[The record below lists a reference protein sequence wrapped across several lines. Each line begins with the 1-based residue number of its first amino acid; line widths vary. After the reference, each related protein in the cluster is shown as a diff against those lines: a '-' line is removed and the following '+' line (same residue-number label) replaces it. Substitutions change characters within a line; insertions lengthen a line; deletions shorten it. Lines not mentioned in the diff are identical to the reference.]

1 LKYPPLFT
9 HQVESVAFF
18 ARSPKALDFSDPGT
32 GKTRVQIEDFAI
44 RRTKGGG
51 KALVLGPK
59 SLLKSAWEDDIKRYA
74 PQLKTT
80 IAYASN
86 RAKAFAVE
94 ADVYLTNI
102 DAAKWLAQQ
111 PAKFFKD
118 FDTLIID
125 ECTAFKH
132 HTSQRSKAIN
142 KIKKYF
148 AYRRGLTGT
157 PSSNGMLDLW
167 HQAYIIDDGARLG
180 KSFFGYRNSIC
191 APQQVGPQPNHIRW
205 QDKEGAEE
213 VVYGLLKDVVIRH
226 KFEECTDVPE
236 NHQYSMSFHMNP
248 MHRKRYETLQ
258 RDAMIVV
265 GKEVVNA
272 VHAAALVTKLLQTA
286 SGAVYAE
293 SGNYALIDSD
303 RTQMVL
309 DLVEERPHSVVFFN
323 WQHQRDLLVKEA
335 QKRGITFAV
344 LDGETKDKQRGQI
357 VTEYQAGYY
366 KVLFAHPQS
375 AAHGLTLTRGTTT
388 IWCSPTYNLEHFL
401 QGNKRIY
408 RAGQKQKTETIVLVA
423 PGTIEEQVWERL
435 QAKDLKQGALL
446 ELLKT
451 PIVREAA

>member
-1 LKYPPLFT
+1 
-9 HQVESVAFF
+9 
-18 ARSPKALDFSDPGT
+18 
-32 GKTRVQIEDFAI
+32 
-44 RRTKGGG
+44 
-51 KALVLGPK
+51 
-59 SLLKSAWEDDIKRYA
+59 
-74 PQLKTT
+74 
-80 IAYASN
+80 
-86 RAKAFAVE
+86 
-94 ADVYLTNI
+94 
-102 DAAKWLAQQ
+102 
-111 PAKFFKD
+111 
-118 FDTLIID
+118 
-125 ECTAFKH
+125 
-132 HTSQRSKAIN
+132 
-142 KIKKYF
+142 
-148 AYRRGLTGT
+148 
-157 PSSNGMLDLW
+157 
-167 HQAYIIDDGARLG
+167 
-180 KSFFGYRNSIC
+180 
-191 APQQVGPQPNHIRW
+191 
-205 QDKEGAEE
+205 
-213 VVYGLLKDVVIRH
+213 
-226 KFEECTDVPE
+226 
-236 NHQYSMSFHMNP
+236 
-248 MHRKRYETLQ
+248 
-258 RDAMIVV
+258 MIVV